1 MSASGCQE
9 SVEKLRPWSGQV
21 PFEVIDPRAEAKNKD
36 LEADLVRL
44 ASLNLSPE
52 HEAKVLKAIVS
63 SNVRA
68 LP

>member
-1 MSASGCQE
+1 M
-9 SVEKLRPWSGQV
+9 LRELKQ
-21 PFEVIDPRAEAKNKD
+21 KNKD

-44 ASLNLSPE
+44 ASLNLSLE
-52 HEAKVLKAIVS
+52 NEAKVLKAIAS